1 MFNSSNK
8 VFFISSLL
16 LLIAILAFFIHKHN
30 LAVYTAN
37 LDTRPLNAGVCR
49 PVNSMEPAN
58 VLEHQERLIAS
69 TIYEGLICYDAKSG
83 ELQPRLARKWKCS
96 PDCKNLTINLKENIK
111 FHNGKKLTAA
121 EVKSAWEKSF
131 KNSKEWSSISLFLSI
146 VGSNAMLEGHKQEI
160 SGIQVINDGTLKI
173 VFNQPNAAFTYMLT
187 SPIFWV
193 YDSSVENSS
202 APGTGPYLL
211 KENPDN
217 KDKDIL
223 LLRNEK
229 YHRGMPRLTAINFK
243 IYDDELKAL
252 EDYKTGELDYLDSI
266 PFNQLK
272 AIKKDPQ
279 YKELYLSRPLL
290 NTYSLVLHVNKQ
302 PFVDGYLLRRALN
315 YAIDRKAI
323 NDSILG
329 GAYTPARGVVP
340 SGFAGYKSNMS
351 GYNYD
356 PEKARQLLED
366 AGYLV
371 GDQFIPLLISY
382 DNDEGHQAVMEVVA
396 QQLNQVG
403 ISVEFSPME
412 WDYYKKQLG
421 KMQIACGRVSWYA
434 DYPDPD
440 NFLYSMFHSSKIG
453 VSNFSAYHNPQ
464 VDKLLDLSRKQVNPE
479 ERLEYL
485 HQAEEIIVDDAPC
498 LWLFQKCA
506 HKLIGE
512 NVSSLSV
519 DNMEMIDWYQV
530 ELRKPDLDNGKDKS
544 VKERKKV

>member
-1 MFNSSNK
+1 
-8 VFFISSLL
+8 
-16 LLIAILAFFIHKHN
+16 
-30 LAVYTAN
+30 
-37 LDTRPLNAGVCR
+37 
-49 PVNSMEPAN
+49 MEPAN

-83 ELQPRLARKWKCS
+83 ELQPRLARKWKYS
-96 PDCKNLTINLKENIK
+96 PDCKTLTINLKENIK

-279 YKELYLSRPLL
+279 YKELYLIAFSWLKGMESR
-290 NTYSLVLHVNKQ
+290 
-302 PFVDGYLLRRALN
+302 
-315 YAIDRKAI
+315 
-323 NDSILG
+323 
-329 GAYTPARGVVP
+329 
-340 SGFAGYKSNMS
+340 
-351 GYNYD
+351 
-356 PEKARQLLED
+356 
-366 AGYLV
+366 
-371 GDQFIPLLISY
+371 
-382 DNDEGHQAVMEVVA
+382 
-396 QQLNQVG
+396 
-403 ISVEFSPME
+403 
-412 WDYYKKQLG
+412 
-421 KMQIACGRVSWYA
+421 
-434 DYPDPD
+434 
-440 NFLYSMFHSSKIG
+440 
-453 VSNFSAYHNPQ
+453 
-464 VDKLLDLSRKQVNPE
+464 
-479 ERLEYL
+479 
-485 HQAEEIIVDDAPC
+485 
-498 LWLFQKCA
+498 
-506 HKLIGE
+506 
-512 NVSSLSV
+512 
-519 DNMEMIDWYQV
+519 
-530 ELRKPDLDNGKDKS
+530 
-544 VKERKKV
+544 